1 MPNNR
6 PRGVIMAAN
15 VWLDIDDDVSV
26 AGLPTQADCQR
37 SIDAVLAALSIT
49 QPCSVD
55 IRVVG
60 INEGRALNGQYR
72 DKDYAT
78 NVLSFAAELPE
89 ALLAEL
95 DERPLGDL
103 AICAEVVAR
112 EADEQ
117 GKALAAHWTHMIV
130 HGALHLLG
138 YDHIAPEDAARMEP
152 LEREILS
159 ALGVDNPYD
168 DETLEEGNIAP

>member
-1 MPNNR
+1 
-6 PRGVIMAAN
+6 MAAR
-15 VWLDIDDDVSV
+15 VWLAVDDEV
-26 AGLPTQADCQR
+26 AGDGLPSEAECQR
-37 SIDAVLAALSIT
+37 CIDAVLAALQID

-55 IRVVG
+55 IRIVG
-60 INEGRALNGQYR
+60 VSEGRALNAHYR

-78 NVLSFAAELPE
+78 NVLSFAADLPE
-89 ALLAEL
+89 ALLAAL

-117 GKALAAHWTHMIV
+117 GKPLAAHWAHLLV
-130 HGALHLLG
+130 HGSLHLLG
-138 YDHIAPEDAARMEP
+138 YDHIEAEDAARMEP

-159 ALGVDNPYD
+159 CLGIDNPYD
-168 DETLEEGNIAP
+168 DDNSSQPPVERKTSP

>member
-1 MPNNR
+1 
-6 PRGVIMAAN
+6 MAAN

-37 SIDAVLAALSIT
+37 YIGAVLAALNIS

-60 INEGRALNGQYR
+60 INEGRALNAQYR

-103 AICAEVVAR
+103 AICAAVVAR

-117 GKALAAHWTHMIV
+117 GKPLAAHWICSAMIILRLRMRR
-130 HGALHLLG
+130 AWS
-138 YDHIAPEDAARMEP
+138 PWSARYYRRWASITRMMTR
-152 LEREILS
+152 LWKRGI
-159 ALGVDNPYD
+159 
-168 DETLEEGNIAP
+168 